1 MAPRRVPEHQG
12 SSNRPQRGLFPGLDA
27 HGPALEVVRAQAKGQ
42 RMSLDRRRTVARKAL
57 IIGGGIAG
65 PVTAMALQRAGIESV
80 VYEAYDTSAGLDA
93 GAFLT
98 VAVNGLDALR
108 TLDVHEPVLAA
119 GFPTRNMEFYS
130 GTGKRLGEI
139 PIGGT
144 LPDGTVTHTIMRA
157 DLYRVLHD
165 EAVGRGIP
173 IEHNRRLVDGG
184 TMPDGGVVARFED
197 GTEAA
202 GDLLVGADGIHSRT
216 RRIIDPS
223 APEPRYTGLG
233 NIGGFTRNASV
244 DTRQG
249 IYAMVFGKR
258 AFFGYT
264 VSPSG
269 EIWWFANPPSPRE
282 LTRTELAATTEQ
294 WKRRLI
300 GLFADDA
307 TPAVEIIRATAG
319 ELAGTNQYDML
330 SVPTWHRGP
339 MVIMGDAAHATSPSS
354 GQGASMAIEDAIV
367 LAKCLRDLPNI
378 PQAFAAY
385 EQLRRE
391 RVERVVAQ
399 GARSSSG
406 KAAGPIV
413 RVLRDLMLPVVLKR
427 VASSGE
433 RSLAWMYG
441 YHIDWNEKV
450 PS

>member
-1 MAPRRVPEHQG
+1 MNHTLT
-12 SSNRPQRGLFPGLDA
+12 N
-27 HGPALEVVRAQAKGQ
+27 K
-42 RMSLDRRRTVARKAL
+42 KAV

-65 PVTAMALQRAGIESV
+65 PVTAMALQRAGIDPV

-108 TLDVHEPVLAA
+108 TLDAHEPVLDA
-119 GFPTRNMEFYS
+119 GFPTRNIEFFS

-144 LPDGTVTHTIMRA
+144 LPDGTATHTIKRA

-165 EAVGRGIP
+165 QAIRRGIR
-173 IEHNRRLVDGG
+173 IEHGKRLVDAE
-184 TMPDGGVVARFED
+184 TTPDGGVVARFED
-197 GTEAA
+197 GTRAT
-202 GDLLVGADGIHSRT
+202 GDLLIGADGIHSRT
-216 RRIIDPS
+216 RRIIDPD

-244 DTRQG
+244 NTKPG
-249 IYAMVFGKR
+249 IYVMVWGKR

-269 EIWWFANPPSPRE
+269 EIWWFANPPSTRE
-282 LTRTELAATTEQ
+282 LTRAELAATEHM
-294 WKRRLI
+294 KRRLLS
-300 GLFADDA
+300 LFADDA
-307 TPAVEIIRATAG
+307 TPAVEIIKTTTG
-319 ELAGTNQYDML
+319 ELPGTNQYDMP
-330 SVPTWHRGP
+330 SVPTWYKGP
-339 MVIMGDAAHATSPSS
+339 MIIVGDAAHATSPSS
-354 GQGASMAIEDAIV
+354 GQGASMAIEDAVV
-367 LAKCLRDLPNI
+367 LAKCLRDLPDI
-378 PQAFAAY
+378 QQAFAAY

-391 RVERVVAQ
+391 RVEHVVAQ

-406 KAAGPIV
+406 KAAGPIA
-413 RVLRDLMLPVVLKR
+413 RVLRDLMLPVILKR

-433 RSLAWMYG
+433 KSLAWMYG

-450 PS
+450 ATTGQG

>member
-1 MAPRRVPEHQG
+1 MAE
-12 SSNRPQRGLFPGLDA
+12 
-27 HGPALEVVRAQAKGQ
+27 
-42 RMSLDRRRTVARKAL
+42 RKAL

-65 PVTAMALQRAGIESV
+65 LVTAMALQRARIDAI
-80 VYEAYDTSAGLDA
+80 VYEAYDTEAGLDA

-108 TLDVHEPVLAA
+108 SLGAHEPVLAA
-119 GFPTRNMEFYS
+119 GFPTRSIEFFS
-130 GTGKRLGEI
+130 GTGKRLGEV

-144 LPDGTVTHTIMRA
+144 LPDGTVTHTIKRV

-165 EAVGRGIP
+165 EAIRRGIR
-173 IEHNRRLVDGG
+173 IEHNRRLVDAEI
-184 TMPDGGVVARFED
+184 TPDEGVIARFED

-202 GDLLVGADGIHSRT
+202 GDLLIGADGIHSRT
-216 RRIIDPS
+216 RRIIDPA
-223 APEPRYTGLG
+223 APGPRYTGLG
-233 NIGGFTRNASV
+233 NIGGFARDASV
-244 DTRQG
+244 DTKPG
-249 IYAMVFGKR
+249 IYAMIWGKR

-269 EIWWFANPPSPRE
+269 EIWWFANPPSARE
-282 LTRTELAATTEQ
+282 PTRAELSATTEQ

-319 ELAGTNQYDML
+319 ELAGTNQYDMP

-413 RVLRDLMLPVVLKR
+413 RVLRDLTLPVILRR

-441 YHIDWNEKV
+441 YHVDWDERLA
-450 PS
+450 S

>member
-1 MAPRRVPEHQG
+1 V
-12 SSNRPQRGLFPGLDA
+12 
-27 HGPALEVVRAQAKGQ
+27 
-42 RMSLDRRRTVARKAL
+42 SLDRRRTVTRKAL

-144 LPDGTVTHTIMRA
+144 LPDGTVTHTIRRA

-165 EAVGRGIP
+165 EAVSRGIP

-197 GTEAA
+197 GTEAV

-233 NIGGFTRNASV
+233 NIGGFAREASV
-244 DTRQG
+244 NAGQG

-264 VSPSG
+264 VSPSR
-269 EIWWFANPPSPRE
+269 EIWWFANPPEARE
-282 LTRTELAATTEQ
+282 PDRAELAATTTEQ
-294 WKRRLI
+294 WKERLTY
-300 GLFADDA
+300 LFADDA
-307 TPAVEIIRATAG
+307 TPAVEILRATTG
-319 ELAGTNQYDML
+319 DLAGTNQYDMP

-339 MVIMGDAAHATSPSS
+339 MVIIGDAAHAASPAS
-354 GQGASMAIEDAIV
+354 GQGASMAIEDAVV
-367 LAKCLRDLPNI
+367 LAKSLRDLPDI
-378 PQAFAAY
+378 QQAFATY
-385 EQLRRE
+385 ERLRRG
-391 RVERVVAQ
+391 RVERVVAH

-406 KAAGPIV
+406 KAAGPV
-413 RVLRDLMLPVVLKR
+413 ARVLRDLMLPVFLKR
-427 VASSGE
+427 AAGSGE
-433 RSLAWMYG
+433 KSLAWMYN
-441 YHIDWNEKV
+441 HHVDWGERMA
-450 PS
+450 S

>member
-1 MAPRRVPEHQG
+1 
-12 SSNRPQRGLFPGLDA
+12 
-27 HGPALEVVRAQAKGQ
+27 
-42 RMSLDRRRTVARKAL
+42 MSLDRRRTVARKAL

-144 LPDGTVTHTIMRA
+144 LPDGTVTHTIKRA

-233 NIGGFTRNASV
+233 NIGGFTREASV
-244 DTRQG
+244 NARQG

-269 EIWWFANPPSPRE
+269 EIWWFANPPEARE
-282 LTRTELAATTEQ
+282 PDRAELAATTTEQ
-294 WKRRLI
+294 WKERLTY
-300 GLFADDA
+300 LFADDA
-307 TPAVEIIRATAG
+307 TPAVEIIRATPG
-319 ELAGTNQYDML
+319 DLAGTNQYDMP

-339 MVIMGDAAHATSPSS
+339 VVIIGDAAHAASPAS
-354 GQGASMAIEDAIV
+354 GQGASMAIEDAVV
-367 LAKCLRDLPNI
+367 LAKSLRDLPDI
-378 PQAFAAY
+378 QQAFATY
-385 EQLRRE
+385 ERLRRG
-391 RVERVVAQ
+391 RVERVVAH

-406 KAAGPIV
+406 KAAGPV
-413 RVLRDLMLPVVLKR
+413 ARVLRDLMLPVFLKR
-427 VASSGE
+427 AAGSGE
-433 RSLAWMYG
+433 KSLAWMYN
-441 YHIDWNEKV
+441 HHVDWGERMA
-450 PS
+450 S

>member
-1 MAPRRVPEHQG
+1 MNHT
-12 SSNRPQRGLFPGLDA
+12 
-27 HGPALEVVRAQAKGQ
+27 PANK
-42 RMSLDRRRTVARKAL
+42 KAL

-65 PVTAMALQRAGIESV
+65 PVTAMALQRAGIDSV

-98 VAVNGLDALR
+98 VAVNGLDALG
-108 TLDVHEPVLAA
+108 TLGAHEPVLDA
-119 GFPTRNMEFYS
+119 GFPTRNIEFFS
-130 GTGKRLGEI
+130 GTGKRLGEV

-144 LPDGTVTHTIMRA
+144 LPDGTVTHTIKRA

-165 EAVGRGIP
+165 QALRRGIR
-173 IEHNRRLVDGG
+173 IEHGKRLVDAG
-184 TMPDGGVVARFED
+184 TTPDGDVVARFED
-197 GTEAA
+197 GTQAT
-202 GDLLVGADGIHSRT
+202 GDLLIGADGIHSRT
-216 RRIIDPS
+216 RRIIDPG
-223 APEPRYTGLG
+223 APKPRYTGLG

-244 DTRQG
+244 DTKPG
-249 IYAMVFGKR
+249 IYVMVWGKR

-269 EIWWFANPPSPRE
+269 EIWWFANPPSARE
-282 LTRTELAATTEQ
+282 LTRAELAATTTEQ
-294 WKRRLI
+294 WKQRLI

-307 TPAVEIIRATAG
+307 APAVEIVKATTG
-319 ELAGTNQYDML
+319 ELPATNQYDMP

-339 MVIMGDAAHATSPSS
+339 MVIVGDAAHAASPAS
-354 GQGASMAIEDAIV
+354 GQGASMAIEDAAV
-367 LAKCLRDLPNI
+367 LAKCLRDLPDVQ
-378 PQAFAAY
+378 QAFAAY

-406 KAAGPIV
+406 KAAGPIA
-413 RVLRDLMLPVVLKR
+413 RVLRDLMLPVILRR

-441 YHIDWNEKV
+441 YHIDWDGKLA
-450 PS
+450 S